1 MRPSALAVLGSIRT
15 ASPSR
20 SRCSGKQRCKT
31 PEELKACGHNLGHEH
46 VTTTLS
52 SYGSVSEHRQAEIIK
67 AHLPRLQAR
76 AEYF

>member
-1 MRPSALAVLGSIRT
+1 MRPSALAVNSVPLAFAVLGE
-15 ASPSR
+15 
-20 SRCSGKQRCKT
+20 QRCKT

-52 SYGSVSEHRQAEIIK
+52 SYGAVSEHRQAEIIK